1 MGWQVDQRHTAMNA
15 ATGQWQLQRI
25 FIRYSETGGSSLG
38 VRFYLRHLLQT
49 WKERNPQVEVV
60 TEHSKIEHPQILAEW
75 ASGEMFE
82 TSLRNLK
89 PRQIEDLLT
98 LQRNSAS
105 PNMYLRHGGPRVWTE
120 RRSIQGLWQPSVEG
134 MFQAVR
140 FARLK
145 DWRSRRAAGLKYS
158 PTTLKLTSQHLLE
171 QRGRWGDQREHAKG
185 FDRHILESIFNNPFT
200 REDGPS
206 VE

>member
-1 MGWQVDQRHTAMNA
+1 MG
-15 ATGQWQLQRI
+15 
-25 FIRYSETGGSSLG
+25 
-38 VRFYLRHLLQT
+38 FYLRHLLPI
-49 WKERNPQVEVV
+49 WKERNPQVQVI
-60 TEHSKIEHPQILAEW
+60 TEHSRMEHPEMQAEW
-75 ASGEMFE
+75 ASGEKFDYNVKG
-82 TSLRNLK
+82 LR
-89 PRQIEDLLT
+89 PRQIEDLLN
-98 LQRNSAS
+98 LARNSES
-105 PNMYLRHGGPRVWTE
+105 PNLYLRHGGPRVWME

-171 QRGRWGDQREHAKG
+171 QTGRWGDQREHAKG
-185 FDRHILESIFNNPFT
+185 FDRHILESIFNNPFM